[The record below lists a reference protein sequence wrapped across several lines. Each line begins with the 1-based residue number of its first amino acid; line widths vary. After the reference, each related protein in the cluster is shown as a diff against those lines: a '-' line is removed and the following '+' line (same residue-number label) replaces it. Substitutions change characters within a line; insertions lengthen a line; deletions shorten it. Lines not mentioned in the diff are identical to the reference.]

1 MTGKPRFTSYEGN
14 GGTGGCWC
22 LWELFAPCWK
32 VNAVSVYSPA
42 PVGSLVLG
50 AFFSGCPAGAS
61 VGSVAVLVTF
71 PVVLAK

>member
-1 MTGKPRFTSYEGN
+1 M
-14 GGTGGCWC
+14 
-22 LWELFAPCWK
+22 FAPGRE

-50 AFFSGCPAGAS
+50 AFFSRCPAGAS